1 MFFYINNTLGVNTVK
16 KSKRP
21 IGLKNGE
28 LQPCPKTPNCVST
41 QATDA
46 KHRLEPIKYDISIDE
61 AKEKLRN
68 ILSSLKRTIIITD
81 TEKYIHAEV
90 RTATF
95 KFVDDVE
102 FLFDDSEKLIHFR
115 SAARSGMSDM
125 GVNKKRMK
133 KIQRLF
139 LIN

>member
-1 MFFYINNTLGVNTVK
+1 MNTVK

-46 KHRLEPIKYDISIDE
+46 KHRLEPIKYGISIDE

-81 TEKYIHAEV
+81 TEKYIQDEV

>member
-1 MFFYINNTLGVNTVK
+1 MALYINKTLGVINIP

-21 IGLKNGE
+21 IGITDGK

-46 KHRLEPIKYDISIDE
+46 KHRLEPIKYDTSIGQ
-61 AKEKLRN
+61 AKEK
-68 ILSSLKRTIIITD
+68 ILSILNSLKRTIIVSE
-81 TEKYIHAEV
+81 TENYIHAEV

-102 FLFDDSEKLIHFR
+102 FIFDDSEKLIHYR
-115 SAARSGMSDM
+115 SAARKGMSDM

-133 KIQRLF
+133 KIRNLF
-139 LIN
+139 LQ